1 MTRWQ
6 GASFRAGTSH
16 LSELTLAEIVCE
28 NDPSICLDLLRSV
41 LESNYQYPAVVVRL
55 QDFSCAVKTFCEK
68 TRNTCIGSQNY
79 NLVSLFGTQRL
90 WKQNAINNFQYY
102 TQCKCISNHQGCLS
116 YEVA

>member
-55 QDFSCAVKTFCEK
+55 QDFFCAVKTSCEK
-68 TRNTCIGSQNY
+68 NKKHMYSESELSSCFIVRYSK
-79 NLVSLFGTQRL
+79 VVE
-90 WKQNAINNFQYY
+90 A
-102 TQCKCISNHQGCLS
+102 KCD
-116 YEVA
+116 